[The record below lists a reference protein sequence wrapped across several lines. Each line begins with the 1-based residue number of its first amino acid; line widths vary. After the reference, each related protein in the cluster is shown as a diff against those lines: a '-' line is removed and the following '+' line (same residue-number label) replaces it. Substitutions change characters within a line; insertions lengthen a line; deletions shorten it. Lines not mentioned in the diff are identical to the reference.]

1 MSAPH
6 LHELQRLRAEN
17 EQLKAELASKQHQPR
32 QNDVKSYKGLSF
44 EEHRRYGRQMIVSE
58 FGSLQSQLKLKQC
71 RTLVVGAGGLGC
83 PSLMYLVGAG
93 VGTIGIVDDDVVDE
107 TNLHRQVLHST
118 TSVGRLKCESAKS
131 YLQTLNPNVNI
142 TTYPVRLSNKNAF
155 EIFAHFDLVLDCTD
169 APASRYLINDVAVY
183 FNIPVV
189 SGSGLRTEGQLSVF
203 NYENGPCYRC
213 FYPDPPAANSV
224 TSCSE
229 GGVLGPVIGLLG
241 TAMAVEAIKI
251 ITGFY
256 HDKFKPFLTMYSAYP
271 QQTFR
276 VFKMRG
282 RQKTCLCNHITKQAI
297 ESIDYSEF
305 CGTLGP
311 VNVLSDEHRISVHD
325 YNSARNSD
333 HVLVDVRPKEQFEVS
348 TFPGAVNIPWDSVLS
363 KTTTIDN
370 IDNVDNVE
378 LEKPIYVV
386 CRYGNDSQL
395 ATKKLLEMGYNA
407 KDIRGG
413 VSRWYAE
420 VDQNI
425 PFY

>member
-241 TAMAVEAIKI
+241 TAMAVEAIKV

-256 HDKFKPFLTMYSAYP
+256 HDKFKPFLTIYSAYP

>member
-32 QNDVKSYKGLSF
+32 QNDVKLYKGLSF

-241 TAMAVEAIKI
+241 TAMAVEAIKV

>member
-1 MSAPH
+1 MD
-6 LHELQRLRAEN
+6 LHELERLRAEN
-17 EQLKAELASKQHQPR
+17 EQLKAELASKQHQIK
-32 QNDVKSYKGLSF
+32 QNDIKSYKGLSF

-58 FGSLQSQLKLKQC
+58 FGSLTSQLKLKQC
-71 RTLVVGAGGLGC
+71 KTLVVGAGGLGC

-93 VGTIGIVDDDVVDE
+93 VGTIGIVDDDLVDE

-131 YLQTLNPNVNI
+131 YLQELNPNVNI
-142 TTYPVRLSNKNAF
+142 ITYPVRLSNKNAF
-155 EIFAHFDLVLDCTD
+155 EIFADFDLVLDCTD
-169 APASRYLINDVAVY
+169 SPASRYLINDVAVY

-241 TAMAVEAIKI
+241 TAMAVEAIKV

-256 HDKFKPFLTMYSAYP
+256 HNTFKPFLTMYSAYP

-282 RQKTCLCNHITKQAI
+282 KQKTCLCNHITRQAI

-311 VNVLSDEHRISVHD
+311 VNLLSHDQRISVHD
-325 YNSARNSD
+325 YNSVRNSD
-333 HVLVDVRPKEQFEVS
+333 HVLLDVRPKEQFEVS
-348 TFPGAVNIPWDSVLS
+348 SFPGAVNVPWDSVLS
-363 KTTTIDN
+363 KTTN
-370 IDNVDNVE
+370 IDKIDQ
-378 LEKPIYVV
+378 LQLPPKSPIYVV

-395 ATKKLLEMGYNA
+395 ATKKLLDMGWNNV
-407 KDIRGG
+407 KDIKGG
-413 VSRWYAE
+413 VSRWYSE

>member
-213 FYPDPPAANSV
+213 FYPDPPPANSV

-241 TAMAVEAIKI
+241 TAMAVEAIKV

-256 HDKFKPFLTMYSAYP
+256 HDNFKPFLTMYSAYP